1 MQCGPIRY
9 ESHNKLNHFSEQ
21 HQLIVKIKTTNF
33 MLPPDIKQFSE
44 IYQQLMSNA
53 ERNELIVA
61 DVMESFNRGRNP
73 LLLTERIQHLDWF
86 YEQLTA
92 RGYKNV
98 FVLKGG
104 LSKKAR
110 AEVMQKL
117 NEDSGQ
123 RILLAIGKYI
133 GEGFDDPKLDTLI
146 LALPISWHGTVQ
158 QYVGRL
164 HREHQDKKLVMVYDY
179 MHEQSQMLMRMYQK
193 RVKKYQA
200 MGYKI
205 ENNST

>member
-9 ESHNKLNHFSEQ
+9 ELHNKLNHFSEQ
-21 HQLIVKIKTTNF
+21 HQLVVKIKNTSI
-33 MLPPDIKQFSE
+33 LLSPDIKNFAE
-44 IYQQLMSNA
+44 VYQQLISDVQ
-53 ERNELIVA
+53 RNELILA
-61 DVMESFNRGRNP
+61 DVIEAFNSGRNP

-86 YEQLTA
+86 QEQLA
-92 RGYKNV
+92 VRGYKNV

-110 AEVMQKL
+110 AEIIRKL
-117 NEDSGQ
+117 SEDSGQ

-164 HREHQDKKLVMVYDY
+164 HREHRDKKLVMVYDY
-179 MHEQSQMLMRMYQK
+179 MDEQSQMLIRMYQK

-205 ENNST
+205 ET